1 MNASEILVFQIQQL
15 FKQGTRQISNPFG
28 KMLCQ
33 LSSTTA
39 STTLHWVQ
47 AGRGNQS
54 YLQVLPP
61 DVDGRKGQLHLLPA
75 GVFMALIGNL
85 DEDEEDP
92 CCYASSHQH
101 EDPCWQ
107 RKRTNRQSRGGDMWA
122 MTIQNCTASTEH
134 GGLARQSGSVVAPSL

>member
-1 MNASEILVFQIQQL
+1 M
-15 FKQGTRQISNPFG
+15 P
-28 KMLCQ
+28 CQ
-33 LSSTTA
+33 LSSTKA

-75 GVFMALIGNL
+75 GVFMALIGDL

-101 EDPCWQ
+101 EDPC
-107 RKRTNRQSRGGDMWA
+107 
-122 MTIQNCTASTEH
+122 
-134 GGLARQSGSVVAPSL
+134 